1 MKALGRHLLLELKD
15 CDRVLLNDLEALR
28 QVLRQAAAECGAEI
42 LSDSFHHFSPQGVS
56 GVVII
61 AESHL
66 FIHTWPEYGYAA
78 VDVFTCGD
86 LIDPRVAANFLIEKF
101 ESKDPSIIE
110 MKRGILG
117 HEKLPHKVTVQGESL
132 QHDRAEEL
140 QVVY

>member
-78 VDVFTCGD
+78 VDIFTCGT
-86 LIDPRVAANFLIEKF
+86 RVKPELASQYLIEKLGA
-101 ESKDPSIIE
+101 KNQVVIE
-110 MKRGILG
+110 MQRGIL
-117 HEKLPHKVTVQGESL
+117 
-132 QHDRAEEL
+132 
-140 QVVY
+140 